1 MKNHVADALSSVCY
15 YLGGTTM
22 FLLFIV
28 MLFEV
33 AFRYIPG
40 MNQAQPWV
48 PGVLSLLDIWL
59 IFLAS
64 VVAMR
69 KNSHLRITFFIDK
82 MPYYFRIWITLIVNL
97 ITLLIFLII
106 IFFSQEIVKS
116 GMGINVGGVQF
127 SKGYS
132 FIALPVSSGL
142 MCIFVIIR
150 IFDSIKT
157 IRRGERHV

>member
-1 MKNHVADALSSVCY
+1 
-15 YLGGTTM
+15 M

-28 MLFEV
+28 MLLEV

-40 MNQAQPWV
+40 VTQAQPWI

-82 MPYYFRIWITLIVNL
+82 FPYYLRVWITLIVNL
-97 ITLLIFLII
+97 ITLFVFLII
-106 IFFSQEIVKS
+106 IFFSQEIVKT

-132 FIALPVSSGL
+132 FIALPITSGL
-142 MCIFVIIR
+142 MCIYVIIR

-157 IRRGERHV
+157 MRRGEKHV